1 MMARRRGI
9 SPEDRFTRE
18 GEDAPDVGLTEE
30 PARMGSEWRK
40 DFYPEDYIE
49 EGHGNLNKLLAFKSK
64 EGRCQAKSKR
74 EDSHLIHLSYESMV
88 RITARRL
95 AKSGYPTQ
103 GRPNKP
109 LYEEFKEKF
118 FWRRNYKGPDQRAW
132 FFYHVHE
139 VLNNL
144 KERTKMANWRPWL
157 DPEIDL
163 AKSSDEEEDFL
174 QDPWVVEDDSTG
186 SFNMAMPPGQRL
198 VEEKED
204 SIMPRQRDDK
214 QRRKREAD
222 VTTSN
227 FLRQEDESEHHY
239 QFSDV
244 GQEGEETTTYRQ
256 EQETRRETMVPEP
269 RREAIAP
276 VVTRVVPNRQ
286 TNNNVVQS
294 PSTSSLSMMQGPGVG
309 LQLARPNN
317 IQVATNL
324 FHTPSNSTPASPA
337 RTPETLVS
345 TSSKVSE
352 SNRRRN
358 HSKIKF
364 SAMDCTEASIDTFVN
379 EVRNFETDEGS
390 LWNRGNLS
398 LTTQGILRSQW
409 TNWEF
414 RDHDTDWKSTP
425 SLKFF
430 EFMKAV
436 HHSYFPYSTPDS
448 SYVEAVTSIVQV
460 LEIEPI

>member
-1 MMARRRGI
+1 MFDRRHHKPFFTSYRPSLDLSKKGGKSLYTLEHRLRLPQNWDPLPDWDESYENKKVNQEEAFNVGTYPMMARRRGI
-9 SPEDRFTRE
+9 SPEDRFSRE
-18 GEDAPDVGLTEE
+18 GKDVPDIGLTEE

-174 QDPWVVEDDSTG
+174 QDPWVVEDDLTG
-186 SFNMAMPPGQRL
+186 SFNMAMPPGQRIIQ
-198 VEEKED
+198 EQEGAT
-204 SIMPRQRDDK
+204 MPKQRDER
-214 QRRKREAD
+214 QRRKR
-222 VTTSN
+222 
-227 FLRQEDESEHHY
+227 
-239 QFSDV
+239 
-244 GQEGEETTTYRQ
+244 
-256 EQETRRETMVPEP
+256 
-269 RREAIAP
+269 
-276 VVTRVVPNRQ
+276 
-286 TNNNVVQS
+286 
-294 PSTSSLSMMQGPGVG
+294 
-309 LQLARPNN
+309 
-317 IQVATNL
+317 
-324 FHTPSNSTPASPA
+324 
-337 RTPETLVS
+337 
-345 TSSKVSE
+345 
-352 SNRRRN
+352 
-358 HSKIKF
+358 
-364 SAMDCTEASIDTFVN
+364 
-379 EVRNFETDEGS
+379 
-390 LWNRGNLS
+390 
-398 LTTQGILRSQW
+398 
-409 TNWEF
+409 
-414 RDHDTDWKSTP
+414 
-425 SLKFF
+425 
-430 EFMKAV
+430 
-436 HHSYFPYSTPDS
+436 
-448 SYVEAVTSIVQV
+448 
-460 LEIEPI
+460 